1 MPFFLCCIRKN
12 TAMSLHDDTDL
23 DRWEAYEEE
32 FDAPRRSRHGPRK
45 DGQSAKQARAQAA
58 RKREEMVEASG
69 LEAGFVTTYQPARFE
84 AEWLLSSLRSF
95 YDQELITDVLANV
108 KGGKEASVYLCAGHP
123 TTGHELLAAKVYRP
137 RQFRSLRND
146 AMYKEGRAVL
156 TADGR
161 PVKETDHRTM
171 RAIGKKTG
179 FGVQVAHTS
188 WLMYEFTSL
197 ERLRQAGAAVP
208 QAVAVNDNALLMS
221 YCGDAGMAAP
231 VLQRVQLDR
240 DEATRLFNEV
250 LWNIEIMLQL
260 GLIHGDL
267 SAYNILYWEGNIT
280 LIDFPQVT
288 NASGNRNAR
297 AILRRDVTRVCD
309 YFASQGVPGDA
320 DMITDELWRRYVALH
335 PDDQAADES
344 VIVFQS
350 TADEDF

>member
-1 MPFFLCCIRKN
+1 MVFFLHNTRKN
-12 TAMSLHDDTDL
+12 IIMSLHDENDL
-23 DRWEAYEEE
+23 SRWEAYEEQFE
-32 FDAPRRSRHGPRK
+32 APQNRRYGPRK
-45 DGQSAKQARAQAA
+45 DGQSAKQARVHAA
-58 RKREEMVEASG
+58 WQREEMVEASG
-69 LEAGFVTTYQPARFE
+69 LEAGFVITYHPARFE

-108 KGGKEASVYLCAGHP
+108 KGGKEASVYLCAAHP

-137 RQFRSLRND
+137 RQFRNLRND

-188 WLMYEFTSL
+188 WLMYEHTTL
-197 ERLRQAGAAVP
+197 ERLHQAGAAVP
-208 QAVAVNDNALLMS
+208 QPVAVNDNALLMS

-231 VLQRVQLDR
+231 VLQRVQLER
-240 DEATRLFNEV
+240 DEAARLFNEV
-250 LWNIEIMLQL
+250 MWNIEVMLQH

-267 SAYNILYWEGNIT
+267 SAYNILYWEGKIT

-288 NASGNRNAR
+288 NCHGNRNAR
-297 AILRRDVTRVCD
+297 TILTRDITRVCD

-320 DMITDELWRRYVALH
+320 DTITDDLWQRYVALH

-344 VIVFQS
+344 VIEAQ
-350 TADEDF
+350 AGDESL

>member
-1 MPFFLCCIRKN
+1 
-12 TAMSLHDDTDL
+12 MSLHDDSDF
-23 DRWEAYEEE
+23 DRWEAYEEP
-32 FDAPRRSRHGPRK
+32 FDTPRRSRHGPRK

-58 RKREEMVEASG
+58 RQREEMVEASG

-84 AEWLLSSLRSF
+84 TEWLLSSLRSF

-123 TTGHELLAAKVYRP
+123 TTGKELLAAKVYRP
-137 RQFRSLRND
+137 RMFRNLRND

-156 TADGR
+156 TSDGR

-188 WLMYEFTSL
+188 WLMYEYTSL

-208 QAVAVNDNALLMS
+208 QPIAVNDNALLMS
-221 YCGDAGMAAP
+221 YVGDAQMAAP

-240 DEATRLFNEV
+240 DEAARLFNEV
-250 LWNIEIMLQL
+250 MWNIEIMLQL

-267 SAYNILYWEGNIT
+267 SAYNILYWEGKIT

-288 NASGNRNAR
+288 NCHGNRNAR
-297 AILRRDVTRVCD
+297 AILDRDVTRVCE
-309 YFASQGVPGDA
+309 YFASQGVPSNA
-320 DMITDELWRRYVALH
+320 RTVTDDLWQRYVALH
-335 PDDQAADES
+335 PDDKAADES
-344 VIVFQS
+344 RIEFQATPS
-350 TADEDF
+350 VNED

>member
-1 MPFFLCCIRKN
+1 
-12 TAMSLHDDTDL
+12 MSLHDDNAI
-23 DRWEAYEEE
+23 DRWEAYEEQFE
-32 FDAPRRSRHGPRK
+32 APRRRHGPRK
-45 DGQSAKQARAQAA
+45 DGQSSKQARAQAA

-84 AEWLLSSLRSF
+84 AEWLLASLRSF

-123 TTGHELLAAKVYRP
+123 TTGKALLAAKVYRP
-137 RQFRSLRND
+137 RQFRNLRND

-161 PVKETDHRTM
+161 PVKETDHRIM

-188 WLMYEFTSL
+188 WLMYEHTAL
-197 ERLRQAGAAVP
+197 ERLHQAGAAVP
-208 QAVAVNDNALLMS
+208 QPVAVNDNALLMS
-221 YCGDAGMAAP
+221 YCGDVGMAAP
-231 VLQRVQLDR
+231 VLQRVRLER
-240 DEATRLFNEV
+240 AEAVRLFNEV
-250 LWNIEIMLQL
+250 MWNIELMLQF

-267 SAYNILYWEGNIT
+267 SAYNILYWEGSIT

-288 NASGNRNAR
+288 NARGNRNAR
-297 AILRRDVTRVCD
+297 AILQRDVARVCD
-309 YFASQGVPGDA
+309 YFASQGVHGDA
-320 DMITDELWRRYVALH
+320 DVLADELWRRYVALH

-344 VIVFQS
+344 VK
-350 TADEDF
+350 